1 MEYTTHYDEKL
12 LDRFFRFNI
21 LRSTTKRRKMP
32 LIILFSA
39 LVYAGA
45 IYFLCKTDK
54 LAWLFYTLIGL
65 VFFCDAVVAYFW
77 FTVTPR
83 AKKNNPA
90 LFTAVND
97 YMFESRHFT
106 VSSVAGDQTETRNVK
121 YEDLRCVVEL
131 PDYFYL
137 YLTETSGY
145 IVNKAETT
153 GADAE
158 RLAVLLK
165 NKCKNRYYYRKH

>member
-1 MEYTTHYDEKL
+1 
-12 LDRFFRFNI
+12 
-21 LRSTTKRRKMP
+21 MP

-153 GADAE
+153 EADAE